1 MKRSTRSRR
10 AYARPVC
17 PQEVTMAKMRAV
29 QVARA
34 VVRLS
39 SSNAMSARALT
50 RKGEGLWQKKTSY
63 AKIFPT
69 IGVPRVATAKR
80 NASLVPWERPSV

>member
-1 MKRSTRSRR
+1 VKRSTRSRR

-39 SSNAMSARALT
+39 SSNAMSATALT
-50 RKGEGLWQKKTSY
+50 RKGEGLRQKK
-63 AKIFPT
+63 
-69 IGVPRVATAKR
+69 PRMQR
-80 NASLVPWERPSV
+80 SFRP